1 LHPRV
6 LFLPVE
12 VVQLETKI
20 KVLDRMFHLGEASLL
35 HGTQLVAPEMQWQLR
50 EMEYMGSGVD
60 L

>member
-1 LHPRV
+1 MQSNLV
-6 LFLPVE
+6 LSEMGLCPITLVPACPS
-12 VVQLETKI
+12 I
-20 KVLDRMFHLGEASLL
+20 EASLL